1 MSVRKRQ
8 PTRRAMRTACGEVGP
23 DDGVDPR
30 EVARARMNQHRHLKP
45 MSSGPDG
52 REKGPDRKARQLG
65 RQVAETLDA
74 VLAGDTRDE
83 ALCGLRVVSVV
94 PAPDASRLVVT
105 VAPLPS
111 ADRLDLPEI
120 LARLEHASGW
130 LRTEVAAAITRKR
143 APVLSFQ
150 IAPPELP

>member
-1 MSVRKRQ
+1 MSIRKRQ
-8 PTRRAMRTACGEVGP
+8 PTRRAMRSACGEVGP
-23 DDGVDPR
+23 DDEVDPR
-30 EVARARMNQHRHLKP
+30 EVARARMNQHRDLRPKAR
-45 MSSGPDG
+45 G
-52 REKGPDRKARQLG
+52 RENDPGRKAHQLG

-83 ALCGLRVVSVV
+83 ALRGLRVVSVI